1 MRTSVKMARGLT
13 LLADERG
20 AVLVTFAFF
29 APLAILLAVL
39 AIDTNNWFVHSRH
52 LQLQADAGVLATA
65 KAFQGCFTNAA
76 TANSTIRTVAEQYS
90 GIAGSPTYNTQ
101 IKGPGSPSVHELI
114 NSKTFYEQPS
124 QVDGS
129 AVEKPPCEAS
139 MVDLKLTQT
148 NLPWYWK
155 PLSVPFVD
163 AHARIEILQATSE
176 QGLEPLAVAET
187 APVPAA

>member
-1 MRTSVKMARGLT
+1 MAPVSEAAQRIRDHRTCRVGVDAARDGRHDLRSGMHGIRT
-13 LLADERG
+13 MTRAVTQLADEQG

-139 MVDLKLTQT
+139 
-148 NLPWYWK
+148 
-155 PLSVPFVD
+155 
-163 AHARIEILQATSE
+163 
-176 QGLEPLAVAET
+176 
-187 APVPAA
+187 